1 MPIILRKHLRFIAIV
16 AIGIFGLA
24 LSAQARENNLAI
36 SGTTILPGQTATI
49 AVNLH
54 NTDNCYGL
62 QFDITMPEGLSL
74 TGVSK
79 TNRTSNCVL
88 TPNLNSGKERVVL
101 LSLSNPLSGS
111 YGDVCELKV
120 QASPTFKGG
129 ILKITNAKM
138 SDGGTSDI
146 TIPSTQ
152 CEFLNVKNATVI
164 LPDFSITAG
173 ESKYVGVNIK
183 AEGNVAGLQ
192 VDLYLPNELTIDLS
206 SIALSSSGSNFILD
220 KQQHNGYIRVLIY
233 SLSNAV
239 ISGNL
244 DDVFSFAVKAD
255 ESASGITEIKLQN
268 ISISS
273 QTGVNIPLESSRTKV
288 TINKPRASSITLS
301 PASAI
306 LKVGEQQQIAAT
318 IFPENAANKELFW
331 SIDNPAIATV
341 DETGLVHA
349 IGLGTA
355 IITATSKDDTEIKAT
370 CQITVVATPAGSI
383 ILNKT
388 EATLKATETLDL
400 VATILPET
408 ITDKSVT
415 WISSNEA
422 IATVDANGKVTA
434 MAVGKTTITVTAASG
449 VSAKCAI
456 TVVETPA
463 GGIIIDKDALG
474 ITGDNL
480 EMRVGDVKAIKVTVT
495 PETTTD
501 KSVTYES
508 SNPTVASV
516 DENGNVTALSLGTSA
531 ITITAKSNPE
541 VKATINV
548 TVVATP
554 AGSITLNKTETT
566 LKATE
571 TVDLVATIL
580 PETTTDKSITWKSSD
595 EAIATVDANGKVT
608 AVAVGKATITATA
621 ASGIS
626 VECAITVVETP
637 AGGITIDK
645 DALGIT
651 GDNLEMHVGDV
662 KAIKVTVTPETTTD
676 KAVIYSSENPA
687 VASVDEIGN
696 VTALNLGTTTIT
708 IVAKSNPDVKA
719 TINVTVVATPA
730 GSIILNKTETTLKA
744 TETVDLVATILPETT
759 TDKSV
764 TWKSS
769 DETIAT
775 VDANGKVTAVA
786 VGKATITATAASSIS
801 AECAI
806 TVIETPPGG
815 IVIDK
820 DALGITGDNL
830 EMRVGDVKAIK
841 VTVTPEATT
850 DKAVTYSSENPA
862 VASVDENGNVTALNL
877 GTTTITIV
885 AKSNPDVKSTINVTV
900 VATPAGSII
909 LNKTETTLKATET
922 VDLVATILPETTT
935 DKSVTWKSSDETIA
949 TVDANGKVTA
959 VAVGKATITATAASS
974 ISAECAITV
983 IETPPGGI
991 VIDKDALGITGDN
1004 LEMRVGDVKAIKVTV
1019 TPEATTDKAVTY
1031 SSENPAVASVD
1042 ENGNVTALNLGT
1054 TTITIVAKSN
1064 PDVKSTINVT
1074 VVATPAGSI
1083 ILNKTETTLK
1093 ATETVDL
1100 VATILPETTTD
1111 KSVTWKSSD
1120 ETIATVDAN
1129 GKVTAVAVGKATITA
1144 TATTGIEAT
1153 CAITVVAT
1161 PAESIALNCEDAT
1174 IRVNDTVVLNASIAP
1189 EQTTDKIV
1197 VWKSSDENIASV
1209 DANGVVRGLYSG
1221 VATITATAASG
1232 VSASCTVTVFPR
1244 ETAPITVTRS
1254 NEKIIIMDGE
1264 SAEMSV
1270 NITGGYPEGL
1280 IFAWSN
1286 GGNTVGSAN
1295 SLTVVGRSNGNKKSN
1310 EFYRVHVVDVC
1321 DGVTLLDETY
1331 QFEVE
1336 TWPLPATD
1344 VAIETDS
1351 DTDNLKI
1358 REGNLL
1364 ELSAENPPGG
1374 YADNWGFDWYL
1385 DGTIISSE
1393 PEMSRLMTMYEDT
1406 EMATE
1411 KAVVTLIASNI
1422 GPDGTVWGE
1431 ATSAPLNVTIYRR
1444 PLTPKQLLRKGDGTT
1459 HTVVAMSQYADTD
1472 LARLGYTFV
1481 YGYTDADGEDH
1492 VVATTVKRY
1501 CRLDKAIFDNVDCEK
1516 WCYSQWTYDDGSVVS
1531 SGKRYLDGRA
1541 DENFDRSDFSGSA
1554 NPKKSIDFSDSN
1566 NWIRSNGKNINISI
1580 ETTDEARVDV
1590 YSIAGTLID
1599 SVEIPADTFMSVDYT
1614 SDRLAPNFYIISVTT
1629 ADKRVVKKVF
1639 IK

>member
-408 ITDKSVT
+408 TTDKSVT

-730 GSIILNKTETTLKA
+730 GSITLNKTAATLKA
-744 TETVDLVATILPETT
+744 TETVDLVATILPEATT
-759 TDKSV
+759 NKSV
-764 TWKSS
+764 TWKSTN
-769 DETIAT
+769 EAIAT
-775 VDANGKVTAVA
+775 VDDNGKVTAVA
-786 VGKATITATAASSIS
+786 VGKATITATAASGIS
-801 AECAI
+801 ATCEI
-806 TVIETPPGG
+806 
-815 IVIDK
+815 
-820 DALGITGDNL
+820 
-830 EMRVGDVKAIK
+830 
-841 VTVTPEATT
+841 
-850 DKAVTYSSENPA
+850 
-862 VASVDENGNVTALNL
+862 
-877 GTTTITIV
+877 
-885 AKSNPDVKSTINVTV
+885 TV
-900 VATPAGSII
+900 VATPAGEII
-909 LNKTETTLKATET
+909 
-922 VDLVATILPETTT
+922 
-935 DKSVTWKSSDETIA
+935 
-949 TVDANGKVTA
+949 
-959 VAVGKATITATAASS
+959 
-974 ISAECAITV
+974 
-983 IETPPGGI
+983 
-991 VIDKDALGITGDN
+991 IDKDALGITGDN

-1444 PLTPKQLLRKGDGTT
+1444 PLTPKQQLRKGDGTT

>member
-580 PETTTDKSITWKSSD
+580 PETTTDKS
-595 EAIATVDANGKVT
+595 
-608 AVAVGKATITATA
+608 
-621 ASGIS
+621 
-626 VECAITVVETP
+626 
-637 AGGITIDK
+637 
-645 DALGIT
+645 
-651 GDNLEMHVGDV
+651 
-662 KAIKVTVTPETTTD
+662 
-676 KAVIYSSENPA
+676 
-687 VASVDEIGN
+687 
-696 VTALNLGTTTIT
+696 
-708 IVAKSNPDVKA
+708 
-719 TINVTVVATPA
+719 
-730 GSIILNKTETTLKA
+730 
-744 TETVDLVATILPETT
+744 
-759 TDKSV
+759 
-764 TWKSS
+764 
-769 DETIAT
+769 
-775 VDANGKVTAVA
+775 
-786 VGKATITATAASSIS
+786 
-801 AECAI
+801 
-806 TVIETPPGG
+806 
-815 IVIDK
+815 
-820 DALGITGDNL
+820 
-830 EMRVGDVKAIK
+830 
-841 VTVTPEATT
+841 
-850 DKAVTYSSENPA
+850 
-862 VASVDENGNVTALNL
+862 
-877 GTTTITIV
+877 
-885 AKSNPDVKSTINVTV
+885 
-900 VATPAGSII
+900 
-909 LNKTETTLKATET
+909 
-922 VDLVATILPETTT
+922 
-935 DKSVTWKSSDETIA
+935 
-949 TVDANGKVTA
+949 
-959 VAVGKATITATAASS
+959 
-974 ISAECAITV
+974 
-983 IETPPGGI
+983 
-991 VIDKDALGITGDN
+991 
-1004 LEMRVGDVKAIKVTV
+1004 
-1019 TPEATTDKAVTY
+1019 
-1031 SSENPAVASVD
+1031 
-1042 ENGNVTALNLGT
+1042 
-1054 TTITIVAKSN
+1054 
-1064 PDVKSTINVT
+1064 
-1074 VVATPAGSI
+1074 
-1083 ILNKTETTLK
+1083 
-1093 ATETVDL
+1093 
-1100 VATILPETTTD
+1100 
-1111 KSVTWKSSD
+1111 VTWKSSD

>member
-730 GSIILNKTETTLKA
+730 GSITLNKTAATLKA
-744 TETVDLVATILPETT
+744 TETVDLVATILPEATT
-759 TDKSV
+759 NKSV
-764 TWKSS
+764 TWKSTN
-769 DETIAT
+769 EAIAT
-775 VDANGKVTAVA
+775 VDDNGKVTAVA
-786 VGKATITATAASSIS
+786 VGKATITATAASGIS
-801 AECAI
+801 ATCEI
-806 TVIETPPGG
+806 
-815 IVIDK
+815 
-820 DALGITGDNL
+820 
-830 EMRVGDVKAIK
+830 
-841 VTVTPEATT
+841 
-850 DKAVTYSSENPA
+850 
-862 VASVDENGNVTALNL
+862 
-877 GTTTITIV
+877 
-885 AKSNPDVKSTINVTV
+885 TV
-900 VATPAGSII
+900 VATPAGEII
-909 LNKTETTLKATET
+909 
-922 VDLVATILPETTT
+922 
-935 DKSVTWKSSDETIA
+935 
-949 TVDANGKVTA
+949 
-959 VAVGKATITATAASS
+959 
-974 ISAECAITV
+974 
-983 IETPPGGI
+983 
-991 VIDKDALGITGDN
+991 IDKDALGITGDN

>member
-1 MPIILRKHLRFIAIV
+1 M
-16 AIGIFGLA
+16 
-24 LSAQARENNLAI
+24 
-36 SGTTILPGQTATI
+36 
-49 AVNLH
+49 
-54 NTDNCYGL
+54 
-62 QFDITMPEGLSL
+62 
-74 TGVSK
+74 
-79 TNRTSNCVL
+79 
-88 TPNLNSGKERVVL
+88 
-101 LSLSNPLSGS
+101 
-111 YGDVCELKV
+111 
-120 QASPTFKGG
+120 
-129 ILKITNAKM
+129 KITNAKM

-434 MAVGKTTITVTAASG
+434 
-449 VSAKCAI
+449 
-456 TVVETPA
+456 
-463 GGIIIDKDALG
+463 
-474 ITGDNL
+474 
-480 EMRVGDVKAIKVTVT
+480 
-495 PETTTD
+495 
-501 KSVTYES
+501 
-508 SNPTVASV
+508 
-516 DENGNVTALSLGTSA
+516 
-531 ITITAKSNPE
+531 
-541 VKATINV
+541 
-548 TVVATP
+548 
-554 AGSITLNKTETT
+554 
-566 LKATE
+566 
-571 TVDLVATIL
+571 
-580 PETTTDKSITWKSSD
+580 
-595 EAIATVDANGKVT
+595 
-608 AVAVGKATITATA
+608 VAVGKATITATA

-637 AGGITIDK
+637 AGGII
-645 DALGIT
+645 
-651 GDNLEMHVGDV
+651 
-662 KAIKVTVTPETTTD
+662 
-676 KAVIYSSENPA
+676 
-687 VASVDEIGN
+687 
-696 VTALNLGTTTIT
+696 
-708 IVAKSNPDVKA
+708 
-719 TINVTVVATPA
+719 
-730 GSIILNKTETTLKA
+730 
-744 TETVDLVATILPETT
+744 
-759 TDKSV
+759 
-764 TWKSS
+764 
-769 DETIAT
+769 
-775 VDANGKVTAVA
+775 
-786 VGKATITATAASSIS
+786 
-801 AECAI
+801 
-806 TVIETPPGG
+806 
-815 IVIDK
+815 
-820 DALGITGDNL
+820 
-830 EMRVGDVKAIK
+830 
-841 VTVTPEATT
+841 
-850 DKAVTYSSENPA
+850 
-862 VASVDENGNVTALNL
+862 
-877 GTTTITIV
+877 
-885 AKSNPDVKSTINVTV
+885 
-900 VATPAGSII
+900 
-909 LNKTETTLKATET
+909 
-922 VDLVATILPETTT
+922 
-935 DKSVTWKSSDETIA
+935 
-949 TVDANGKVTA
+949 
-959 VAVGKATITATAASS
+959 
-974 ISAECAITV
+974 
-983 IETPPGGI
+983 
-991 VIDKDALGITGDN
+991 IDKDALGITGDN